1 MKTWAKYGL
10 INSLLGLVIGIFVTI
25 TSLGGGYYSFII
37 VIPISMFLTGSLS
50 WKFIIK
56 DSNDKSKVFITG
68 LFTGTLSHYLTFVLV
83 SIGMNICYW
92 TTGNCTSSLNEPPE
106 SILNMLGAGFVYS
119 FFSLIFFGWLTI
131 IFSIATGHII
141 LRSENKKV
149 KKDLN

>member
-68 LFTGTLSHYLTFVLV
+68 LFTGTLSHYLT
-83 SIGMNICYW
+83 YW

-141 LRSENKKV
+141 LRSENKKL